1 MATTT
6 VGKLL
11 TKQDAARQLG
21 ISIATLD
28 RHIAAGRI
36 EYFKVGWHVRFSEA
50 QIQAFLDSALNGPRQ
65 RQPAKR
71 GRKRAA

>member
-1 MATTT
+1 MATTA
-6 VGKLL
+6 VGKLF

-28 RHIAAGRI
+28 RLISAGRI
-36 EYFKVGWHVRFSEA
+36 EYFKVGWHIRFSDA
-50 QIQAFLDSALNGPRQ
+50 QIEAFLANSLNAPRE
-65 RQPAKR
+65 RKAAKR